1 MGRLGNVHQTM
12 NSKSPSAIAP
22 SSMNIQNPEPINSV
36 SFPLFSKK
44 FSELPSPGQCANLVI
59 AMIRAKRLAALLL
72 IAGLLQ
78 ACVSLKPPEPVAC
91 AAPLACSACQ
101 ICTAPSAATAPPSAD
116 PSAPALPRPEL
127 FEAVSFADLPGWR
140 DDDMSQ
146 VIGALRASC
155 TRLRSSPAWQEPC
168 AAANSVGSAQL
179 RPYFE
184 AHFVPWRV
192 AAADGKTEGLVT
204 GYYEPLLRGSRVR
217 SGTYGVPLYSQPED
231 LLTIELSSVSPG
243 LRNLRLR
250 GRIEGRR
257 VIPYFSRAEI
267 DHGAAPLAGRE
278 LVWVDDAIEAFF
290 LQIQGSGRIQLDS
303 GETLRLGYADQ
314 NGHPYVSIGR
324 TLIERGE
331 LRASDASMQGIQA
344 WARANPARMSELLS
358 QNPSYVFFREL
369 PRQASDPALG
379 PPGAMG
385 TPLTA
390 KRSIAVDP
398 RFIPLGVPV
407 YLSTTRPATDQPLNR
422 LVFAQDTGG
431 AIRGAVRADYF
442 WGFGAD
448 AGNEAGRMRQQGR
461 LWVLWPKG
469 SQPPRP

>member
-1 MGRLGNVHQTM
+1 MSRV
-12 NSKSPSAIAP
+12 
-22 SSMNIQNPEPINSV
+22 
-36 SFPLFSKK
+36 
-44 FSELPSPGQCANLVI
+44 
-59 AMIRAKRLAALLL
+59 KRLAALVSMAGV
-72 IAGLLQ
+72 IAGC
-78 ACVSLKPPEPVAC
+78 ASLTPQETEAC
-91 AAPLACSACQ
+91 AAPVACSACQ
-101 ICTAPSAATAPPSAD
+101 ICTAPPASVPPAPAPP
-116 PSAPALPRPEL
+116 RTEL
-127 FEAVSFADLPGWR
+127 FEAASFADLPGWR
-140 DDDMSQ
+140 DDDMAQ
-146 VIGALRASC
+146 VLGAMRASC
-155 TRLRSSPAWQEPC
+155 ARLRSSPVWQSAC
-168 AAANSVGSAQL
+168 AAANGVSAAEL

-192 AAADGKTEGLVT
+192 AAADGNAEGLVT

-217 SGTYGVPLYSQPED
+217 RNAYDVPLYGQPDD
-231 LLTIELSSVSPG
+231 LLTIDLSSVSPE

-257 VIPYFSRAEI
+257 VVPYFSRAEI
-267 DHGAAPLAGRE
+267 DRGAAPLAGRE

-344 WARANPARMSELLS
+344 WARANPARLGELLS

-369 PRQASDPALG
+369 PRQTSDPSLG

-385 TPLTA
+385 APLTA
-390 KRSIAVDP
+390 ERSIAVDP

-407 YLSTTRPATDQPLNR
+407 YLSTTRPARDEPLNR

-448 AGNEAGRMRQQGR
+448 AGREAGRMRQQGR

-469 SQPPRP
+469 FQPPKP